1 MLLTL
6 EALKEFKEDAEIE
19 SGSKI
24 KMLRC
29 DNGGDF
35 TPEVFDNL
43 CKQHGNKDNWL
54 LILHRKMVLLRE

>member
-43 CKQHGNKDNWL
+43 CKQHGNKDN
-54 LILHRKMVLLRE
+54 

>member
-35 TPEVFDNL
+35 TLEVFDNL
-43 CKQHGNKDNWL
+43 CKQHGNKDN
-54 LILHRKMVLLRE
+54 